1 MSKSQQK
8 RTKKPKTGRNTG
20 RKPRGIISKKTA
32 SSDSLAT
39 PAVPENHS
47 GVPDD
52 GSMSVGW
59 KAGVPNDGS
68 MSVGSKSRVPNDGS
82 MSVGSKSGVP
92 NDGSMSS
99 GWKVEPEPGDG
110 AEQLRSAVGKLVSQE
125 CGRIAR
131 ALVDKTIAGNMTG
144 ARLVVELSGA
154 KNSRN
159 KPVKKWL
166 GPSQADRWA
175 AEPKWQGPP
184 EGDEETGAPA
194 FERSA
199 ETTTS

>member
-59 KAGVPNDGS
+59 KAG
-68 MSVGSKSRVPNDGS
+68 VPNDGS